1 MSKKVFLKGTLILAC
16 TGLVSRIAGFFYR
29 IFLSHAIGAEG
40 LGLYQLILPLQGLMA
55 ALSYTGIQSAL
66 SRLIAS
72 RLALQE
78 KKEAYFSLVTGI
90 FAAVFFSAVTGFLL
104 FRHADFFASTILK
117 APGTSDLLRL
127 TAASIPLCAIHSCID
142 SYYYARKKAS
152 VPAAV
157 QLSEQAVRIGATYIL
172 YLIFLSEGRPVTA
185 MIAAGGPLAGEA
197 AASLIS
203 LLMVSFHFGNHPVK
217 EKTSV
222 KIFPLIKDLFTLSFP
237 ISLNRILLTLLG
249 SIEAVLIPQMLIRC
263 GMTSSEALKIYGIF
277 TGMALPLLLFPST
290 LTTSAAVML
299 MPSVARMDA
308 LGDQKQIRHVTDQTF
323 FLCMFL
329 GFLCGSGFFLFGPFL
344 GTLLFHS
351 QTAGTYIRYLSFS
364 CPFLYTNTMLA
375 SILQGLGRPGRCL
388 IHSAAGILIR
398 IFSVVFMIPAI
409 GIRGYFYG
417 IFLGELLLSLLHVKA
432 LKFPYRQAG
441 DNHL

>member
-172 YLIFLSEGRPVTA
+172 YLIFLSEARPVTA
-185 MIAAGGPLAGEA
+185 MIAAGGSLAGEA

-441 DNHL
+441 DNRL

>member
-1 MSKKVFLKGTLILAC
+1 MILAC

-172 YLIFLSEGRPVTA
+172 YLIFLSEDRPVTA
-185 MIAAGGPLAGEA
+185 MIAAGGSLAGEA

-222 KIFPLIKDLFTLSFP
+222 KIFPLIKDLFTLSFT

-351 QTAGTYIRYLSFS
+351 KTAGTYIRYLSFI

-375 SILQGLGRPGRCL
+375 SILQGLGRPGGCL

-441 DNHL
+441 DNRL

>member
-185 MIAAGGPLAGEA
+185 MIAADGSLAGEA

-441 DNHL
+441 DNRL

>member
-172 YLIFLSEGRPVTA
+172 YLIFLSECRPVTA
-185 MIAAGGPLAGEA
+185 MIAAGGSLAGEA

-441 DNHL
+441 DNRL